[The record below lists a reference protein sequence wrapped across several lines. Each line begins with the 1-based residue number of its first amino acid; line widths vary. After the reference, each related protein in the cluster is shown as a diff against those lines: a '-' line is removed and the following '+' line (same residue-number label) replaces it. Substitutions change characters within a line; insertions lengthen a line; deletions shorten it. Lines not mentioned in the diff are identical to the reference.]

1 MNFSDMESAIDN
13 IVKETKGSTWTPGT
27 TIRNAFSHLHAMQ
40 QAGVMTMLAKD
51 HEKTV
56 KSELKGGK
64 KKEKDPDAPKKE
76 ESSWIKYVKEIW
88 HESGYKLDEKGQVM
102 KNKNGEPVC
111 NMDYSEAL
119 KIASQRKK
127 EMEARGEG
135 LVSTKATKMTSQA
148 TITSSS
154 AREKMTAPPTK
165 VAKVEIPPVEEES
178 YDEELNLWSHPTTGK
193 LYWKSTMN
201 ECWIANNRDHSRGAW
216 MGIYNPVTRKF
227 DPADEPDI

>member
-1 MNFSDMESAIDN
+1 MMNFSDMENAIEN
-13 IVKETKGSTWTPGT
+13 MTKESKVGIWTPGT

-40 QAGVMTMLAKD
+40 KAGVMTMLQKD
-51 HEKTV
+51 LEKTV
-56 KSELKGGK
+56 KTELKGGK

-102 KNKNGEPVC
+102 KNKNGEPIC

-127 EMEARGEG
+127 EMEARGEA
-135 LVSTKATKMTSQA
+135 LASTKSTKMTAQT

-154 AREKMTAPPTK
+154 AREKMTAPP
-165 VAKVEIPPVEEES
+165 AKKAEIPIEEDS
-178 YDEELNLWSHPTTGK
+178 YEEQLNIWSHPTTGK

-201 ECWIANNRDHSRGAW
+201 ECWIANPKDHSRGAW